1 MADEQKTEIE
11 NTESLETK
19 QEQVEEQQT
28 PMVAQSEVDKIVE
41 KRLARERAKYEKK
54 YAGVDPEEARRLLE
68 EKEQQELEKQKQRGE
83 FDKILKETVEK
94 KDAELIRI
102 KSELTK
108 TRIDDALIKAASEQS
123 AIKPD
128 QVVNLLRGKV
138 QLGEDGKPEI
148 MGDNNAPMYNDK
160 GELLSIEDYVG
171 KFLDDN
177 PHFRTANPSGS
188 GSTGNVGGTTPKPL
202 NLADL
207 DMNNPDDRKKYAEI
221 RRQRNNQPTI
231 IN

>member
-83 FDKILKETVEK
+83 FDKILKETVDK

>member
-19 QEQVEEQQT
+19 QEQVEEQQI

>member
-94 KDAELIRI
+94 KDAELSRI

-148 MGDNNAPMYNDK
+148 IGDNNAPMYNDK

>member
-19 QEQVEEQQT
+19 QEQVEEQQI

-94 KDAELIRI
+94 KDAELSRI

>member
-1 MADEQKTEIE
+1 M
-11 NTESLETK
+11 
-19 QEQVEEQQT
+19 
-28 PMVAQSEVDKIVE
+28 
-41 KRLARERAKYEKK
+41 
-54 YAGVDPEEARRLLE
+54 
-68 EKEQQELEKQKQRGE
+68 
-83 FDKILKETVEK
+83 
-94 KDAELIRI
+94 
-102 KSELTK
+102 
-108 TRIDDALIKAASEQS
+108 IKAASEQS

-221 RRQRNNQPTI
+221 SRQRNNQPTI